1 MAGCLPTT
9 CYVPSL
15 MSRWQALSKNG
26 ERAMVC
32 GQTGIAKFA
41 WQEAAQL
48 AEQMAEQ
55 LSEQLAAQFTEQMA
69 EKLAAHLLSA
79 PPQIDELIAFHTSQH
94 QLARLAL
101 AQQQP
106 NVAAMHYCQ
115 AYAKLRRL
123 CAALL
128 STASSSEQVLQLQP
142 YLQQSADALRTLSAQ
157 GISNPQID
165 TLLL

>member
-1 MAGCLPTT
+1 MA
-9 CYVPSL
+9 
-15 MSRWQALSKNG
+15 
-26 ERAMVC
+26 C

-55 LSEQLAAQFTEQMA
+55 MAEQLAKQIA
-69 EKLAAHLLSA
+69 ENTPNPA
-79 PPQIDELIAFHTSQH
+79 PQIDEFIAFHTSQH

-123 CAALL
+123 CAALIC
-128 STASSSEQVLQLQP
+128 TAINSEQVLQLQP

-157 GISNPQID
+157 GISNPQMD

>member
-1 MAGCLPTT
+1 MAGCLPTS

-26 ERAMVC
+26 ERAMAC

-55 LSEQLAAQFTEQMA
+55 LATQLTEQMA
-69 EKLAAHLLSA
+69 EKLAAHLPSA

-123 CAALL
+123 CAAI
-128 STASSSEQVLQLQP
+128 SSEQVLQLQP
-142 YLQQSADALRTLSAQ
+142 YLQQSADALQTLSAQ
-157 GISNPQID
+157 GVSNPQMD

>member
-1 MAGCLPTT
+1 MAGCVPTT

-26 ERAMVC
+26 ERAMAC
-32 GQTGIAKFA
+32 GQVGIAKFA
-41 WQEAAQL
+41 WQEAALL
-48 AEQMAEQ
+48 AEQFLRTPLQ
-55 LSEQLAAQFTEQMA
+55 V
-69 EKLAAHLLSA
+69 
-79 PPQIDELIAFHTSQH
+79 DELIAFHTSQH

-106 NVAAMHYCQ
+106 SLAAMHYCQ

-123 CAALL
+123 GAEL
-128 STASSSEQVLQLQP
+128 SGSEAICSEKRSEQVLQLQP

-157 GISNPQID
+157 GITNPQMD

>member
-26 ERAMVC
+26 ERAMTC
-32 GQTGIAKFA
+32 GQTGLAKFA

-55 LSEQLAAQFTEQMA
+55 LSEQLAKQIA
-69 EKLAAHLLSA
+69 ENTPNPAS
-79 PPQIDELIAFHTSQH
+79 QIDELIAFHTSQH

-123 CAALL
+123 CAAI
-128 STASSSEQVLQLQP
+128 SSEQVLQLQP
-142 YLQQSADALRTLSAQ
+142 YLQQSADALQTLSAQ
-157 GISNPQID
+157 GLSNPQMD

>member
-1 MAGCLPTT
+1 MAGCLPTS

-26 ERAMVC
+26 ERALAC
-32 GQTGIAKFA
+32 GQTGLAKFA

-48 AEQMAEQ
+48 AQQMAEQ
-55 LSEQLAAQFTEQMA
+55 LSEQLAAQIA
-69 EKLAAHLLSA
+69 ENTSNPA
-79 PPQIDELIAFHTSQH
+79 PQIDEFIAFHTSQH

-128 STASSSEQVLQLQP
+128 SVAIRSEQVLQLQQ
-142 YLQQSADALRTLSAQ
+142 YLQQSTDALRTLSAQ
-157 GISNPQID
+157 GISNPQMD

>member
-1 MAGCLPTT
+1 
-9 CYVPSL
+9 

-26 ERAMVC
+26 ERALAC
-32 GQTGIAKFA
+32 GQTGLAKFA

-55 LSEQLAAQFTEQMA
+55 MAEQLAKQIA
-69 EKLAAHLLSA
+69 ENTPNPA
-79 PPQIDELIAFHTSQH
+79 PQIDEFIAFHTSQH

-123 CAALL
+123 CAAI
-128 STASSSEQVLQLQP
+128 SSELVLQLQP

-157 GISNPQID
+157 GISNPQMD

>member
-26 ERAMVC
+26 ERAMAC
-32 GQTGIAKFA
+32 GQTGLARFA

-55 LSEQLAAQFTEQMA
+55 LAAQLAAQLTEQMA
-69 EKLAAHLLSA
+69 EKLAAHLPSA

-123 CAALL
+123 CAAI
-128 STASSSEQVLQLQP
+128 SSGQVLQLQP

-157 GISNPQID
+157 GISNPQMD

>member
-1 MAGCLPTT
+1 
-9 CYVPSL
+9 

-26 ERAMVC
+26 ERAMAC
-32 GQTGIAKFA
+32 GQTGLAKFA

-48 AEQMAEQ
+48 AQQMAEQMAQQMAQQMAEQ
-55 LSEQLAAQFTEQMA
+55 LAKQIA
-69 EKLAAHLLSA
+69 ENTPNPA
-79 PPQIDELIAFHTSQH
+79 PQIDEFIAFHTSQH

-115 AYAKLRRL
+115 AYAKIRRL

-128 STASSSEQVLQLQP
+128 STAISSEQVLQLQP

-157 GISNPQID
+157 GISNPQMD

>member
-1 MAGCLPTT
+1 MAGCLPTS

-26 ERAMVC
+26 ERALAC
-32 GQTGIAKFA
+32 GQTGLAKFA

-48 AEQMAEQ
+48 AEQMAQ
-55 LSEQLAAQFTEQMA
+55 QMAEQLATQIA
-69 EKLAAHLLSA
+69 ENTPNPA
-79 PPQIDELIAFHTSQH
+79 PQIDEFIAFHTSQH

-123 CAALL
+123 CVAI
-128 STASSSEQVLQLQP
+128 SSEQVLQLQP
-142 YLQQSADALRTLSAQ
+142 YLQQSSDALRTLSAQ
-157 GISNPQID
+157 GISNPQMD

>member
-1 MAGCLPTT
+1 LAGCLPTS

-26 ERAMVC
+26 ERALAC
-32 GQTGIAKFA
+32 GQTGLAKFA

-48 AEQMAEQ
+48 AQQMAEQ
-55 LSEQLAAQFTEQMA
+55 LSEQLAKQIA
-69 EKLAAHLLSA
+69 ENTSNPA
-79 PPQIDELIAFHTSQH
+79 PQIDEFIAFHTSQH

-128 STASSSEQVLQLQP
+128 SVAIRSEQVLQLQP
-142 YLQQSADALRTLSAQ
+142 YLQQSTDALRTLSAQ
-157 GISNPQID
+157 GISNPQMD

>member
-1 MAGCLPTT
+1 LAGCLPTT

-26 ERAMVC
+26 ERAMAC
-32 GQTGIAKFA
+32 GQTGLAKFA

-48 AEQMAEQ
+48 AQQMAEQLAEQMAEQ
-55 LSEQLAAQFTEQMA
+55 LAKQIAENIPNPAPQM
-69 EKLAAHLLSA
+69 
-79 PPQIDELIAFHTSQH
+79 DEFIAFHTSQH

-106 NVAAMHYCQ
+106 SLAAMHYCQ

-128 STASSSEQVLQLQP
+128 CTAISRELVLKLQP

-157 GISNPQID
+157 GISNPQMD

>member
-1 MAGCLPTT
+1 
-9 CYVPSL
+9 

-26 ERAMVC
+26 ERALAC
-32 GQTGIAKFA
+32 GQTGLAKFA

-48 AEQMAEQ
+48 AQQMAEQMAEQ
-55 LSEQLAAQFTEQMA
+55 LAKQIA
-69 EKLAAHLLSA
+69 ENIPNPA
-79 PPQIDELIAFHTSQH
+79 PQIDEFIAFHTSQH
-94 QLARLAL
+94 QLACLAL

-128 STASSSEQVLQLQP
+128 SVAIRSEQVLQLQP
-142 YLQQSADALRTLSAQ
+142 YLQQSADALRTLSAK
-157 GISNPQID
+157 GISNPQMD
-165 TLLL
+165 TLLLSAQ

>member
-26 ERAMVC
+26 ERAMAC
-32 GQTGIAKFA
+32 GQTGLARFA
-41 WQEAAQL
+41 WQEASQL

-55 LSEQLAAQFTEQMA
+55 LSEQLAAQLTEQMA
-69 EKLAAHLLSA
+69 EKLSAHLPSA

-128 STASSSEQVLQLQP
+128 STAINSDQVLQLQP

-157 GISNPQID
+157 GISNPQMD

>member
-9 CYVPSL
+9 CYVPSI

-26 ERAMVC
+26 ERAMAC

-55 LSEQLAAQFTEQMA
+55 LATQLTEQMA
-69 EKLAAHLLSA
+69 EKLAAHLPSA

-123 CAALL
+123 CAALIC
-128 STASSSEQVLQLQP
+128 TAINSEQVLQLQP
-142 YLQQSADALRTLSAQ
+142 YLQQSADALQTLSAQ
-157 GISNPQID
+157 GVSNPQMD

>member
-9 CYVPSL
+9 CYVPSI

-26 ERAMVC
+26 ERAMAC

-55 LSEQLAAQFTEQMA
+55 LAEQLATQLTEQMA
-69 EKLAAHLLSA
+69 EKLAAHLPSA
-79 PPQIDELIAFHTSQH
+79 PPQIDELIAFHTSEH

-123 CAALL
+123 CAALIC
-128 STASSSEQVLQLQP
+128 TAINSEQVLQLQP
-142 YLQQSADALRTLSAQ
+142 YLQQSADALQTLSAQ
-157 GISNPQID
+157 GVSNPQMD

>member
-1 MAGCLPTT
+1 MAGCLPTS

-26 ERAMVC
+26 ERAMAC
-32 GQTGIAKFA
+32 GQTGLARFA

-55 LSEQLAAQFTEQMA
+55 LSEQLA
-69 EKLAAHLLSA
+69 EKLAAHLPSA

-106 NVAAMHYCQ
+106 NVAAMHYCH

-123 CAALL
+123 CAALIC
-128 STASSSEQVLQLQP
+128 TAINSEQVLQLQP
-142 YLQQSADALRTLSAQ
+142 YLQQSTDALRTLSAQ
-157 GISNPQID
+157 GISNPQMD

>member
-26 ERAMVC
+26 ERAMAC
-32 GQTGIAKFA
+32 GQTGLAKFA

-55 LSEQLAAQFTEQMA
+55 LATQLTEQMA
-69 EKLAAHLLSA
+69 EKLAAHLPSA

-106 NVAAMHYCQ
+106 SVAAMHYCQ
-115 AYAKLRRL
+115 AYAKLRRM
-123 CAALL
+123 CAAI
-128 STASSSEQVLQLQP
+128 SSEQVLQLQP

-157 GISNPQID
+157 GISNPQMD

>member
-1 MAGCLPTT
+1 MAGCLPTS

-26 ERAMVC
+26 ERALAC
-32 GQTGIAKFA
+32 GQTGLAKFA

-48 AEQMAEQ
+48 AQQMAEQMAEQ
-55 LSEQLAAQFTEQMA
+55 LAKQIA
-69 EKLAAHLLSA
+69 ENIPNPA
-79 PPQIDELIAFHTSQH
+79 PQIDEFIAFHTSQH

-123 CAALL
+123 CAAIN
-128 STASSSEQVLQLQP
+128 SEQVLQLQP

-157 GISNPQID
+157 GISNPQMD

>member
-1 MAGCLPTT
+1 MAGCLPTS

-26 ERAMVC
+26 ERALAC
-32 GQTGIAKFA
+32 GQTGLAKFA

-48 AEQMAEQ
+48 AQQMAEQMAEQ
-55 LSEQLAAQFTEQMA
+55 LATQIA
-69 EKLAAHLLSA
+69 ENIPTPA
-79 PPQIDELIAFHTSQH
+79 PQIDEFIAFHTSQH

-106 NVAAMHYCQ
+106 YVAAMHYCQ

-128 STASSSEQVLQLQP
+128 CTAIRSEQVLQLQL
-142 YLQQSADALRTLSAQ
+142 YLQQSTDALRTLSAQ
-157 GISNPQID
+157 GISNPQMD

>member
-26 ERAMVC
+26 ERAMAC
-32 GQTGIAKFA
+32 GQTGLARFA

-55 LSEQLAAQFTEQMA
+55 MAEQLAKQIA
-69 EKLAAHLLSA
+69 ENTPNPA
-79 PPQIDELIAFHTSQH
+79 PQIDEFIAFHTSQH

-123 CAALL
+123 CAAI
-128 STASSSEQVLQLQP
+128 SSEQVLQLQP

-157 GISNPQID
+157 GISNPQMD

>member
-1 MAGCLPTT
+1 
-9 CYVPSL
+9 

-26 ERAMVC
+26 ERAMAC
-32 GQTGIAKFA
+32 GQTGLAKFA

-48 AEQMAEQ
+48 AEQMA
-55 LSEQLAAQFTEQMA
+55 AQFTEQMV
-69 EKLAAHLLSA
+69 EKLAAHLPSA
-79 PPQIDELIAFHTSQH
+79 PPQIDEFIAFHTSQH

-123 CAALL
+123 CAAHLC
-128 STASSSEQVLQLQP
+128 TAISSEQVLQLQP
-142 YLQQSADALRTLSAQ
+142 YLQQSSDALRNLSAQ
-157 GISNPQID
+157 GISNPQMD

>member
-1 MAGCLPTT
+1 MAGCLPTS

-26 ERAMVC
+26 ERALAC
-32 GQTGIAKFA
+32 GQTGLAKFA

-48 AEQMAEQ
+48 AQQMAEQMAEQ
-55 LSEQLAAQFTEQMA
+55 LAKQIA
-69 EKLAAHLLSA
+69 ENTSNPA
-79 PPQIDELIAFHTSQH
+79 PQIDEFIAFHTSQH

-128 STASSSEQVLQLQP
+128 SVAIRSEQVLQLQP
-142 YLQQSADALRTLSAQ
+142 YLQQSADALQTLSAQ
-157 GISNPQID
+157 GVSNPQMD

>member
-1 MAGCLPTT
+1 MAGCLPTS

-26 ERAMVC
+26 ERALAC
-32 GQTGIAKFA
+32 GQTGLAKFA

-48 AEQMAEQ
+48 AQQMAEQMAEQ
-55 LSEQLAAQFTEQMA
+55 LAKQIA
-69 EKLAAHLLSA
+69 ENTPNPA
-79 PPQIDELIAFHTSQH
+79 PQIDEFIAFHTSQH

-106 NVAAMHYCQ
+106 NDAAMHYCQ

-128 STASSSEQVLQLQP
+128 CTAINSEQVLQLQP

-157 GISNPQID
+157 GISNPQMD

>member
-1 MAGCLPTT
+1 
-9 CYVPSL
+9 
-15 MSRWQALSKNG
+15 MSRWQSLSKNG
-26 ERAMVC
+26 ERALAC
-32 GQTGIAKFA
+32 GQTGLAKFA

-48 AEQMAEQ
+48 AQQMAEQMAQQMAEQ
-55 LSEQLAAQFTEQMA
+55 LAKQIA
-69 EKLAAHLLSA
+69 ENIPPPA
-79 PPQIDELIAFHTSQH
+79 PQIDEFIAFHTSQH

-123 CAALL
+123 CAAHLC
-128 STASSSEQVLQLQP
+128 TAISSEYVLQLQP
-142 YLQQSADALRTLSAQ
+142 YLQQSTDALRTLSAK
-157 GISNPQID
+157 GISNPQMD

>member
-9 CYVPSL
+9 CYVPSI

-26 ERAMVC
+26 ERAMAC

-55 LSEQLAAQFTEQMA
+55 LATQLTAQMA
-69 EKLAAHLLSA
+69 EKLAAHLPSA

-106 NVAAMHYCQ
+106 NVAAMHYCH

-123 CAALL
+123 CAAI
-128 STASSSEQVLQLQP
+128 SSEQVLQLQP

-157 GISNPQID
+157 GISNPQMD

>member
-1 MAGCLPTT
+1 MAGCLPTS

-26 ERAMVC
+26 ERAMAC
-32 GQTGIAKFA
+32 GQTGLARFA

-55 LSEQLAAQFTEQMA
+55 LSEQLV
-69 EKLAAHLLSA
+69 EKLAAHLPSA

-142 YLQQSADALRTLSAQ
+142 YLQQSADALQTLSAQ
-157 GISNPQID
+157 GLSNPQMD

>member
-9 CYVPSL
+9 CYVPSI

-26 ERAMVC
+26 ERAMAC

-55 LSEQLAAQFTEQMA
+55 LATQLTEQMA
-69 EKLAAHLLSA
+69 EKLAAHLPSA

-123 CAALL
+123 CAAI
-128 STASSSEQVLQLQP
+128 SSEQVLQLQP
-142 YLQQSADALRTLSAQ
+142 YLQQSADALQTLSAQ
-157 GISNPQID
+157 GVSNPQMD

>member
-26 ERAMVC
+26 ERALAC
-32 GQTGIAKFA
+32 GQTSLAKFA

-55 LSEQLAAQFTEQMA
+55 LATQLTEQMA
-69 EKLAAHLLSA
+69 EKLAAHLPSA

-128 STASSSEQVLQLQP
+128 CTAISSEQVLQLQP
-142 YLQQSADALRTLSAQ
+142 YLQQSADALQTLSAQ
-157 GISNPQID
+157 GVSNPQMD

>member
-1 MAGCLPTT
+1 MA
-9 CYVPSL
+9 
-15 MSRWQALSKNG
+15 
-26 ERAMVC
+26 C

-55 LSEQLAAQFTEQMA
+55 MAEQLAKQIAENTPNPAPQF
-69 EKLAAHLLSA
+69 
-79 PPQIDELIAFHTSQH
+79 DEFIAFHTSQH

-123 CAALL
+123 CAAI
-128 STASSSEQVLQLQP
+128 SSEQVLQLQP

-157 GISNPQID
+157 GISNPQMD

>member
-1 MAGCLPTT
+1 MAGCLPTS

-26 ERAMVC
+26 ERALAC
-32 GQTGIAKFA
+32 GQTGLAKFA

-48 AEQMAEQ
+48 AEQMAQ
-55 LSEQLAAQFTEQMA
+55 QMAEQLATQIA
-69 EKLAAHLLSA
+69 ENIPTPA
-79 PPQIDELIAFHTSQH
+79 PQIDEFIAFHTSQH

-128 STASSSEQVLQLQP
+128 CTAINSEQVLQLQP
-142 YLQQSADALRTLSAQ
+142 YLQQSADALQTLSVQ
-157 GISNPQID
+157 GVSNPQMD

>member
-1 MAGCLPTT
+1 LAGCLPTT

-26 ERAMVC
+26 ERAMAC
-32 GQTGIAKFA
+32 GQTGLAKFA

-48 AEQMAEQ
+48 AQQMAEQ
-55 LSEQLAAQFTEQMA
+55 LAKQIA
-69 EKLAAHLLSA
+69 ENTPNPA
-79 PPQIDELIAFHTSQH
+79 PQIDEFIAFHTSQH

-106 NVAAMHYCQ
+106 SVAAMHYCQ

-123 CAALL
+123 YAALL
-128 STASSSEQVLQLQP
+128 CAAISSEEVLQLQP

-157 GISNPQID
+157 GISNPQMD

>member
-26 ERAMVC
+26 ERAMAC
-32 GQTGIAKFA
+32 GQTGLARFA

-55 LSEQLAAQFTEQMA
+55 LATQLTAQMA
-69 EKLAAHLLSA
+69 EKLAAHLPSA

-106 NVAAMHYCQ
+106 NVAAMHYCH

-123 CAALL
+123 CAALIC
-128 STASSSEQVLQLQP
+128 TAINSEQVLQLQP

-157 GISNPQID
+157 GISNPQMD

>member
-26 ERAMVC
+26 ERAMAC
-32 GQTGIAKFA
+32 GQTGLAKFA
-41 WQEAAQL
+41 WQEAALLAQQMAEQL

-55 LSEQLAAQFTEQMA
+55 LAKQIAENTPNPAPQM
-69 EKLAAHLLSA
+69 
-79 PPQIDELIAFHTSQH
+79 DEFIAFHTSQH

-123 CAALL
+123 CSALL
-128 STASSSEQVLQLQP
+128 STAIRSEQVLQLQP
-142 YLQQSADALRTLSAQ
+142 YLQQSEDALRTLSAQ
-157 GISNPQID
+157 GISNPQMD

>member
-1 MAGCLPTT
+1 MAGCVPTT

-26 ERAMVC
+26 ERAMAC
-32 GQTGIAKFA
+32 GQVGIAKFA
-41 WQEAAQL
+41 WQEAALL
-48 AEQMAEQ
+48 AEQFLRTPLQ
-55 LSEQLAAQFTEQMA
+55 V
-69 EKLAAHLLSA
+69 
-79 PPQIDELIAFHTSQH
+79 DELIAFHTSQH

-106 NVAAMHYCQ
+106 SLAAMHYCQ

-123 CAALL
+123 GAELICIEL
-128 STASSSEQVLQLQP
+128 SSEQVLQLQP

-157 GISNPQID
+157 GISNPQMD

>member
-1 MAGCLPTT
+1 MA
-9 CYVPSL
+9 
-15 MSRWQALSKNG
+15 
-26 ERAMVC
+26 C

-55 LSEQLAAQFTEQMA
+55 MAEQLAKQIA
-69 EKLAAHLLSA
+69 ENTPNPA
-79 PPQIDELIAFHTSQH
+79 PQIDEFIAFHTSQH

-123 CAALL
+123 CAAI
-128 STASSSEQVLQLQP
+128 SSEQVLQLQP

-157 GISNPQID
+157 GISNPQMD

>member
-1 MAGCLPTT
+1 MAGCLPTS

-26 ERAMVC
+26 ERAMAC
-32 GQTGIAKFA
+32 GQTGLAKFA

-48 AEQMAEQ
+48 AQQMAEQMAEQ
-55 LSEQLAAQFTEQMA
+55 LAKQIA
-69 EKLAAHLLSA
+69 ENTPTPA
-79 PPQIDELIAFHTSQH
+79 PQIDEFIAFHTSQH

-128 STASSSEQVLQLQP
+128 STAISSEQVLQLQP
-142 YLQQSADALRTLSAQ
+142 YLQQSTDALRTLSAK
-157 GISNPQID
+157 GISNPQMD

>member
-9 CYVPSL
+9 CYVPSI

-26 ERAMVC
+26 ERAMAC

-55 LSEQLAAQFTEQMA
+55 LATQLTEQMA
-69 EKLAAHLLSA
+69 EKLAAHLPSA

-128 STASSSEQVLQLQP
+128 CTAINSEQVLQLQP
-142 YLQQSADALRTLSAQ
+142 YLQQSADALQTLSAQ
-157 GISNPQID
+157 GVSNPQMD

>member
-9 CYVPSL
+9 CYVPSI

-26 ERAMVC
+26 ERAMAC

-55 LSEQLAAQFTEQMA
+55 LATQLTEQMA
-69 EKLAAHLLSA
+69 EKLAAHLPSA

-123 CAALL
+123 CAALIC
-128 STASSSEQVLQLQP
+128 TAINSEQVLQLQP

-157 GISNPQID
+157 GISNPQMD
-165 TLLL
+165 TLLLSAQ

>member
-1 MAGCLPTT
+1 MAGCLPTS

-26 ERAMVC
+26 ERALAC
-32 GQTGIAKFA
+32 GQTGLAKFA

-48 AEQMAEQ
+48 AQQMAEQ
-55 LSEQLAAQFTEQMA
+55 LSEQLAAQIA
-69 EKLAAHLLSA
+69 ENTPNPA
-79 PPQIDELIAFHTSQH
+79 PQIDEFIAFHTSQH

-115 AYAKLRRL
+115 AYAKLHRL

-128 STASSSEQVLQLQP
+128 SVAIRSEQVLQLQP
-142 YLQQSADALRTLSAQ
+142 YLQQSTDALRTLSAQ
-157 GISNPQID
+157 GISNPQMD